1 MGYPFKTVSF
11 VKTAL
16 TPDHYPKMG
25 RMEGGSDMPEIAV
38 IGRSNVGKSS
48 LLNYLFARRAM
59 VKTSATP
66 GKTQALNFFLVDE
79 SLLITDLPGYGYAQ
93 VPIEVRQSWGKRIQ
107 AYLDKR
113 EALKGFLFL
122 LDIRREPNKDDRAF
136 IEWARHVGKPMIV
149 VLTKVDKVSASE
161 CKKQTAAILKA
172 FGDEIP
178 PYIHTSTTE
187 KMGRDLLIKEIN
199 QLLS

>member
-1 MGYPFKTVSF
+1 MRYPFKTVSF

-16 TPDHYPKMG
+16 VPSHYPDMG
-25 RMEGGSDMPEIAV
+25 RTAEGSMPEIAV

-48 LLNYLFARRAM
+48 LLNYLFARRGL

-93 VPIEVRQSWGKRIQ
+93 VPLEVRLGWGKRIQ
-107 AYLDKR
+107 TYLETR

-136 IEWARHVGKPMIV
+136 IEWAKHEGKPMIV
-149 VLTKVDKVSASE
+149 ALTKVDKLSASE
-161 CKKQTAAILKA
+161 RKKQTAVILKA
-172 FGDEIP
+172 FGEEIP
-178 PYIHTSTTE
+178 PYVQTSTTE
-187 KMGRDLLIKEIN
+187 KIGRDLLIKEIN
-199 QLLS
+199 HLLA